1 MIKDHNS
8 ESTNP
13 TLHPTSPIARDV
25 CSYAFWK
32 FAVNLQNGILGI
44 YVLLMEHFI
53 VLL

>member
-13 TLHPTSPIARDV
+13 TLHPTSPIASDV

-32 FAVNLQNGILGI
+32 FAVNLQNGNLG
-44 YVLLMEHFI
+44 YVLLMENFI